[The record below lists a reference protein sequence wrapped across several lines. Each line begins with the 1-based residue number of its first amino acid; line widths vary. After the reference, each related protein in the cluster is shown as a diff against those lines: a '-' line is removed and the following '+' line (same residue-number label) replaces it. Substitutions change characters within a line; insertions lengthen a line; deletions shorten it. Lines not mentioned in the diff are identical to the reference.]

1 MLFKIPENINFAG
14 YADNNNPYTYSLKI
28 DHVLAIHTGLQ
39 KNSFSGFLQITY

>member
-28 DHVLAIHTGLQ
+28 EHVLAIHTGLQ
-39 KNSFSGFLQITY
+39 KNSFFGFLQITY